1 MNIKVAALTV
11 SEKYI
16 NIYMD
21 KGTLIL
27 MGDMNVQIFQK
38 AQFGMIESR
47 DQYLIDFLNDNN
59 LVPAS
64 ALDVLMGANPTFV
77 SFDGKSESHIDHII
91 LPYEKCDLLLNY
103 NSQPNHGGQ
112 LCFPL

>member
-1 MNIKVAALTV
+1 MNIKVAAFTV
-11 SEKYI
+11 SEKSS

-21 KGTLIL
+21 KGTLIV

-38 AQFGMIESR
+38 PQFGKVESR
-47 DQYLIDFLNDNN
+47 DQCLISFFNENN

-91 LPYEKCDLLLNY
+91 LPYEKRDLLLNY
-103 NSQPNHGGQ
+103 ESQPNHGWQ
-112 LCFPL
+112 L